1 MAGKA
6 FFLTALNA
14 HLLYMKRLDAALAGQ
29 KEFSPC
35 DDHECTLGKWLFGTG
50 EEEVKAL
57 GSEKAMKFFEEIKS
71 PHQQFH
77 EASQVA
83 MTCKAESNAQGVQ
96 AALTDMYRHSNKIY
110 QKLLCLDE
118 IAQGQR

>member
-35 DDHECTLGKWLFGTG
+35 DDHECTLGKWLFGSG
-50 EEEVKAL
+50 EEEVRAL
-57 GSEKAMKFFEEIKS
+57 ESEAALRFFEEIKS
-71 PHQQFH
+71 PHQKFH
-77 EASQVA
+77 EASQHA
-83 MTCKAESNAQGVQ
+83 MACKSEGNIQGVQ
-96 AALTDMYRHSNKIY
+96 ASLTEMYRYSNKIY

-118 IAQGQR
+118 VAQGR